1 MIISG
6 RRIHPSVVALQ
17 MPVAPA
23 SPEPYVTLNQSLTLV
38 DTMARFHL
46 KGEARQYLLGYLWWI
61 LEPLLYVAVFYVVFE
76 KLLQNRQP
84 DFLYFLIVGKLSF
97 IWFSKSV
104 NQASN
109 SLVMNKGLIA
119 QVYLRKE
126 LLPMAV
132 IHQGFYR
139 QVVIFAF
146 LLILLLVGGYA
157 PGSVWLW
164 LVPIALIQALLVAG
178 CGMLAALL
186 VCLQRDFRFVVQ
198 MGTLFLLFMS
208 GVFWDINA
216 IADETARQWL
226 LRLNPVA
233 ALIDAY
239 RQVLMLGA
247 QPNRSTLTW
256 ALFEAIVLMGLAT
269 WLYRRLQFWIARRV
283 VAR

>member
-23 SPEPYVTLNQSLTLV
+23 SPEPEVTLNQSLTLV

-46 KGEARQYLLGYLWWI
+46 KGEARQYFLGYLWWI

-164 LVPIALIQALLVAG
+164 LIPIALIQALLVAG

-198 MGTLFLLFMS
+198 MGTLFLLFIS

>member
-46 KGEARQYLLGYLWWI
+46 KGEARQYFLGYLWWI

-164 LVPIALIQALLVAG
+164 LIPIALIQALLVAG

>member
-46 KGEARQYLLGYLWWI
+46 KGEARQYFLGYLWWI

-76 KLLQNRQP
+76 KLLQNRQA

-146 LLILLLVGGYA
+146 LLILLPVGGYA

-164 LVPIALIQALLVAG
+164 LIPIALIQALLVAG

>member
-6 RRIHPSVVALQ
+6 RRIHMLVVAPQ
-17 MPVAPA
+17 MPVTPV

-46 KGEARQYLLGYLWWI
+46 KGEARQYFLGYLWWI

-164 LVPIALIQALLVAG
+164 LIPIALTQALLVAG

-247 QPNRSTLTW
+247 QPNLSILSW
-256 ALFEAIVLMGLAT
+256 ALFEAVVLMGLAT
-269 WLYRRLQFWIARRV
+269 WLYGRLQFWIARRV

>member
-6 RRIHPSVVALQ
+6 RRIHLSVVALQ
-17 MPVAPA
+17 MPVTAV
-23 SPEPYVTLNQSLTLV
+23 SPEPYVTLNQSFTLV

-46 KGEARQYLLGYLWWI
+46 KGEARQYFLGYLWWI
-61 LEPLLYVAVFYVVFE
+61 LEPLLYVAVFYIVFE
-76 KLLQNRQP
+76 KLLQTRQP

-109 SLVMNKGLIA
+109 SLVVNKGLIA
-119 QVYLRKE
+119 QVYMRKE

-146 LLILLLVGGYA
+146 LLIWLLAGGYS
-157 PGSVWLW
+157 PTSTWLW
-164 LVPIALIQALLVAG
+164 LIPIALIQALLVTG

-216 IADETARQWL
+216 VADETARQWL
-226 LRLNPVA
+226 LRLNPLA
-233 ALIDAY
+233 ALINAY
-239 RQVLMLGA
+239 RQVLMLEI
-247 QPNRSTLTW
+247 QPNLSILSW
-256 ALFEAIVLMGLAT
+256 ALFEAGVLMGLAI
-269 WLYRRLQFWIARRV
+269 WLYGRLQFWIARNV

>member
-46 KGEARQYLLGYLWWI
+46 KGEARQYFLGYLWWI

-157 PGSVWLW
+157 PGSAWLW
-164 LVPIALIQALLVAG
+164 LIPIALIQALLVTG

>member
-6 RRIHPSVVALQ
+6 RLIHISVVAPQ
-17 MPVAPA
+17 FPVAPV
-23 SPEPYVTLNQSLTLV
+23 SPEPYVTLSQSFTLV

-46 KGEARQYLLGYLWWI
+46 KGEARQYFLGYFWWI
-61 LEPLLYVAVFYVVFE
+61 LEPLLYVAVFYIVFE

-139 QVVIFAF
+139 QVVVFAF

-157 PGSVWLW
+157 SSSVWLW

-186 VCLQRDFRFVVQ
+186 VCLHRDFRFVVQ
-198 MGTLFLLFMS
+198 MGTLFLLFIS

-216 IADETARQWL
+216 IVDETARQWL
-226 LRLNPVA
+226 LLLNPLA

-247 QPNRSTLTW
+247 QPNLSILSW
-256 ALFEAIVLMGLAT
+256 ALFESVVLMGLAI
-269 WLYRRLQFWIARRV
+269 WLYGRLQFWIARNV

>member
-6 RRIHPSVVALQ
+6 RPIHISVVAPQ
-17 MPVAPA
+17 MLVTPV

-46 KGEARQYLLGYLWWI
+46 KGEARQYFLGYLWWV
-61 LEPLLYVAVFYVVFE
+61 LEPLLYVAVFYIVFE

-84 DFLYFLIVGKLSF
+84 DFLYFLVVGKLSF

-119 QVYLRKE
+119 QVYIRKE

-132 IHQGFYR
+132 IQQGFYR
-139 QVVIFAF
+139 QVVVFAF
-146 LLILLLVGGYA
+146 LLILLLAGGYS
-157 PGSVWLW
+157 PTSTWLW
-164 LVPIALIQALLVAG
+164 LFPLALIQALLVTG

-186 VCLQRDFRFVVQ
+186 VCLQQDFRFVVQ

-226 LRLNPVA
+226 LLLNPLA

-247 QPNRSTLTW
+247 EPNLPILVW
-256 ALFEAIVLMGLAT
+256 ALFEAVVLMGLAI
-269 WLYRRLQFWIARRV
+269 WLYGRLQFWIARSV

>member
-46 KGEARQYLLGYLWWI
+46 KGEARQYFLGYLWWI

>member
-1 MIISG
+1 ML
-6 RRIHPSVVALQ
+6 VVAPQ
-17 MPVAPA
+17 MPVTPV
-23 SPEPYVTLNQSLTLV
+23 SPEPYVTLNQSFTLV

-46 KGEARQYLLGYLWWI
+46 KGEARQYFLGYLWWI
-61 LEPLLYVAVFYVVFE
+61 LEPLLYVAVFYIVFE

-157 PGSVWLW
+157 PGSAWLW
-164 LVPIALIQALLVAG
+164 LIPIALIQALLVTG

-216 IADETARQWL
+216 IVDETARQWL
-226 LRLNPVA
+226 LRLNPLA

-247 QPNRSTLTW
+247 PPNLSMLTL
-256 ALFEAIVLMGLAT
+256 ALFEAVVLMGLAI
-269 WLYRRLQFWIARRV
+269 WLYSRLQFWIARSV

>member
-6 RRIHPSVVALQ
+6 RRIHLSVVALQ

-46 KGEARQYLLGYLWWI
+46 KGEARQYFMGYLWWI

-186 VCLQRDFRFVVQ
+186 VCLQRDFRFLVQ

-239 RQVLMLGA
+239 RQVLMQGT
-247 QPNRSTLTW
+247 QPNLSILSW
-256 ALFEAIVLMGLAT
+256 ALFEAVVLMGLAT
-269 WLYRRLQFWIARRV
+269 WLYGRLQFWIARRV

>member
-1 MIISG
+1 MIISE
-6 RRIHPSVVALQ
+6 RRIHLSVVALQ

-46 KGEARQYLLGYLWWI
+46 KGEARQYFLGYLWWI

-247 QPNRSTLTW
+247 QPNLSILTW
-256 ALFEAIVLMGLAT
+256 ALFEAVVLMGLAT
-269 WLYRRLQFWIARRV
+269 WLYGRLQFWIARRV

>member
-6 RRIHPSVVALQ
+6 RRIHMLVVAPQ
-17 MPVAPA
+17 MPVTPV
-23 SPEPYVTLNQSLTLV
+23 SPEPYVTLNQSFTLV

-46 KGEARQYLLGYLWWI
+46 KGEARQYFLGYLWWI
-61 LEPLLYVAVFYVVFE
+61 LEPLLYVAVFYIVFE

-164 LVPIALIQALLVAG
+164 LVPIALIQALLVTG

-226 LRLNPVA
+226 LRLNPLA

-247 QPNRSTLTW
+247 QPNLSILTL
-256 ALFEAIVLMGLAT
+256 ALFEAVVLMGLAT
-269 WLYRRLQFWIARRV
+269 WLFGRLQFWIARRV

>member
-6 RRIHPSVVALQ
+6 RRIHLSVVAPQ
-17 MPVAPA
+17 MPVTPV
-23 SPEPYVTLNQSLTLV
+23 SPEPYVTLNQSFTLV

-46 KGEARQYLLGYLWWI
+46 KGEARQYFLGYLWWI

-164 LVPIALIQALLVAG
+164 LIPIALIQALLVAG

>member
-46 KGEARQYLLGYLWWI
+46 KGEARQYFLGYLWWI

-164 LVPIALIQALLVAG
+164 LIPIALIQALLVAG

-186 VCLQRDFRFVVQ
+186 VCLQREFRFVVQ

>member
-1 MIISG
+1 
-6 RRIHPSVVALQ
+6 

-46 KGEARQYLLGYLWWI
+46 KGEARQYFMGYLWWI

-178 CGMLAALL
+178 CGMLAALM

-226 LRLNPVA
+226 LRLNPLA

-239 RQVLMLGA
+239 RQVLMLGS
-247 QPNRSTLTW
+247 QPNLSILSW
-256 ALFEAIVLMGLAT
+256 ALFEAVVLMGMAI
-269 WLYRRLQFWIARRV
+269 WLYGRLQFWIARRV

>member
-6 RRIHPSVVALQ
+6 RRIHLSVVALQ

-46 KGEARQYLLGYLWWI
+46 KGEARQYFMGYLWWI

-226 LRLNPVA
+226 LRLNPLA

-239 RQVLMLGA
+239 RQVLMQGA
-247 QPNRSTLTW
+247 QPNLSILSW
-256 ALFEAIVLMGLAT
+256 ALFEAVVLMGMAT
-269 WLYRRLQFWIARRV
+269 WLYERLQFWIARRV